1 MLFAKINKYIP
12 AVCFLILAMC
22 ASMRLYFTWKLPETI
37 INLACAIILL
47 VYFLKIRFTESSMGI
62 IVLLVLC
69 YVYNYAHITAAFSFI
84 SLLNLISLILISS
97 YFLLSSIDFKLKL
110 LSGFDWFL
118 KCLCCISLIGWVLY
132 LAGIPLPHYYSN
144 TSDFYTHDVYYLFV
158 ITNNGILDV
167 IPRFSGLFLEPGHLG
182 STACLLLYMHK
193 FNFRIKSNYIYL
205 FSILFSLSL
214 AAYCLFF
221 IGICMYYFLNGR
233 HIMKYVLIL
242 GCFAALFVSIG
253 STYNS
258 GDNIV
263 NEKILSRL
271 VFEDGQLS
279 GDNRTSM
286 LFDSYYDE
294 WLEKGDIVWG
304 YGRKA
309 YGYDGSTNLLLGTAS
324 FKRFFFIQG
333 LVGTILVALLY
344 FILFYKFRSKQG
356 YGFFVLY
363 ILCNMIRDY
372 PYRLMWFYLF
382 VCGIISLYM
391 SEKNSSIMADKRVC
405 YS

>member
-1 MLFAKINKYIP
+1 MQFAKVNKYIP

-22 ASMRLYFTWKLPETI
+22 ASMRLYFTWKLPESI

-47 VYFLKIRFTESSMGI
+47 VYILKIKFTKSSLGV
-62 IVLLVLC
+62 IVLLILC

-84 SLLNLISLILISS
+84 SLVNLISLILISS
-97 YFLLSSIDFKLKL
+97 FFLLSSIDFKQKL
-110 LSGFDWFL
+110 LSSFDWFL

-132 LAGIPLPHYYSN
+132 LVGIPLPHYYSN

-158 ITNNGILDV
+158 ITNNSIWDI
-167 IPRFSGLFLEPGHLG
+167 IPRFSGMFLEPGHIG
-182 STACLLLYMHK
+182 STACLLLYIHK

-242 GCFAALFVSIG
+242 GFFAAIFVSIG
-253 STYNS
+253 LTYNS

-333 LVGTILVALLY
+333 FVGTILVALLY
-344 FILFYKFRSKQG
+344 FILFYKYRSRQG

-391 SEKNSSIMADKRVC
+391 SEKNSSIIADKKVC

>member
-1 MLFAKINKYIP
+1 M
-12 AVCFLILAMC
+12 
-22 ASMRLYFTWKLPETI
+22 
-37 INLACAIILL
+37 ILL
-47 VYFLKIRFTESSMGI
+47 VYFFKMKFTMRSLGMI
-62 IVLLVLC
+62 FLLIVC
-69 YVYNYAHITAAFSFI
+69 YVYNYIHITAAFSFI
-84 SLLNLISLILISS
+84 SLVNLISLIVISS
-97 YFLLSSIDFKLKL
+97 FFLLAKKKFKLKL
-110 LSGFDWFL
+110 LLGFDLFL

-132 LAGIPLPHYYSN
+132 LIDIPLPHYYSD
-144 TSDFYTHDVYYLFV
+144 TSDFYTHEVYYLFV
-158 ITNNGILDV
+158 VTNSSIWDI
-167 IPRFSGLFLEPGHLG
+167 IPRFSGMFLEPGHIG
-182 STACLLLYMHK
+182 STACLLLYIHK

-205 FSILFSLSL
+205 FAILFSLSL

-233 HIMKYVLIL
+233 HIMKYVLVL
-242 GCFAALFVSIG
+242 GCFTAIFVFIG
-253 STYNS
+253 LTYNS

-271 VFEDGQLS
+271 VFEDGQLA

-309 YGYDGSTNLLLGTAS
+309 YGYDGSTNILLGCAS

-333 LVGTILVALLY
+333 FVGVVLVAILY
-344 FILFYKFRSKQG
+344 FILFYKYRSKQG

-363 ILCNMIRDY
+363 VLCNMIRDY

-382 VCGIISLYM
+382 VGGIISLYI
-391 SEKNSSIMADKRVC
+391 SEKKSSVLAEKKVC
-405 YS
+405 CS